1 MSETIRIEIE
11 KYLKKYPPAQIL
23 FEKLVEIGDLYIIG
37 VLLREYKDNNQIN
50 SLRDADFSIN
60 IKHKEKWKKV
70 IKDIP
75 NQKNRFGGYK
85 FNCSGFIVDVWD
97 VKETWAFRNKIIDV
111 DETEFFKYLSKS
123 VFLNVDALIYDL
135 SNNKWDDAIYLQAM
149 EKNEIDIVL
158 EKNPFIELNLLRSM
172 ILKRKYKMDYSKKL
186 ANMIYDYSKIDKS
199 FVNKL
204 LDIQDKRYRKIVL
217 TKESVVQEINI
228 CGARISV

>member
-23 FEKLVEIGDLYIIG
+23 FEKLVEIGDVYIIG
-37 VLLREYKDNNQIN
+37 GLLREYKDNNQIN

-60 IKHKEKWKKV
+60 IKHKEKWEKV

-135 SNNKWDDAIYLQAM
+135 SNNRWNDAIYLQAM

-217 TKESVVQEINI
+217 TKESVAQEINI
-228 CGARISV
+228 CSTIK

>member
-1 MSETIRIEIE
+1 
-11 KYLKKYPPAQIL
+11 
-23 FEKLVEIGDLYIIG
+23 
-37 VLLREYKDNNQIN
+37 
-50 SLRDADFSIN
+50 
-60 IKHKEKWKKV
+60 
-70 IKDIP
+70 
-75 NQKNRFGGYK
+75 
-85 FNCSGFIVDVWD
+85 
-97 VKETWAFRNKIIDV
+97 
-111 DETEFFKYLSKS
+111 
-123 VFLNVDALIYDL
+123 
-135 SNNKWDDAIYLQAM
+135 M